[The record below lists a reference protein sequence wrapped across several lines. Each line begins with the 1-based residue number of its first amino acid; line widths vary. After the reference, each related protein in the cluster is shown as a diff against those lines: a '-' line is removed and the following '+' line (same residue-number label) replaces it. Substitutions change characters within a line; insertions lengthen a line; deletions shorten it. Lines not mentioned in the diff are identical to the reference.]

1 MVDGSV
7 TTSFAERRAQSP
19 VSVDL
24 ILDRIEVVRH
34 FGGSADE
41 AMQWDVYLYPIPD
54 NDKKSG
60 PNFLLVGHLFR
71 SCDEGHAQVRTNA
84 FLRAYE
90 ENGESMAVEFVRDRM
105 AYGFV
110 EPTYDACRRA
120 LEMQAANMDIDLELP
135 RQSPV
140 TTIKLEQ
147 IRSKSKKRR
156 PKASVQG
163 T

>member
-1 MVDGSV
+1 MGDGAV
-7 TTSFAERRAQSP
+7 TPSFAERRAQSP
-19 VSVDL
+19 VSYDI

-41 AMQWDVYLYPIPD
+41 AMRWDVYLYPVPD
-54 NDKKSG
+54 NEKNSG

-71 SCDEGHAQVRTNA
+71 SCDDGHAQVRINA

-90 ENGESMAVEFVRDRM
+90 ENGEAMTVEFVRDRL

-135 RQSPV
+135 KQSPA
-140 TTIKLEQ
+140 TTVKFEQ
-147 IRSKSKKRR
+147 LGLKSKKRR
-156 PKASVQG
+156 VKANAQG
-163 T
+163 A